1 MRKIAGNVCTIS
13 KMKIKIKCF
22 SQVKYALG
30 KDGLNMELDTGTNTS
45 QLEKLIREKADGKL
59 DGVSLRVA
67 VNQKYSPDEIELKD
81 GDEVAFIPP
90 VQGG

>member
-1 MRKIAGNVCTIS
+1 MINV
-13 KMKIKIKCF
+13 KIKCF

-30 KDGLNMELDTGTNTS
+30 KNELNLDLKTGTTS
-45 QLEKLIREKADGKL
+45 LELEKLIRKEADGKL

-67 VNQKYSPDEIELKD
+67 VNQKYVPEETVLND

>member
-1 MRKIAGNVCTIS
+1 MI
-13 KMKIKIKCF
+13 KIKIKCF

-30 KDGLNMELDTGTNTS
+30 KDSLELELKDCTTSDNLEDHIKNMAE
-45 QLEKLIREKADGKL
+45 GKL
-59 DGVSLRVA
+59 DGINLRIA
-67 VNQKYSPDEIELKD
+67 INKKYSKSSKILIN

>member
-1 MRKIAGNVCTIS
+1 MIQVKV
-13 KMKIKIKCF
+13 KCF

-30 KDGLNMELDTGTNTS
+30 THELALELEIGTTTAGLD
-45 QLEKLIREKADGKL
+45 KLIREKADGKL

-67 VNQKYSPDEIELKD
+67 VNQKYVPEETVLDD

>member
-1 MRKIAGNVCTIS
+1 MIQVKV
-13 KMKIKIKCF
+13 KCF

-30 KDGLNMELDTGTNTS
+30 THELALELEIGTTTAGLD
-45 QLEKLIREKADGKL
+45 KLIREKAEGKL

-67 VNQKYSPDEIELKD
+67 INQKYVPEETVLDD

>member
-1 MRKIAGNVCTIS
+1 MIQVKV
-13 KMKIKIKCF
+13 KCF
-22 SQVKYALG
+22 SQVKYVLGTHELALELEIG
-30 KDGLNMELDTGTNTS
+30 TTTTGLD
-45 QLEKLIREKADGKL
+45 KLIREKADGKL

-67 VNQKYSPDEIELKD
+67 VNQKYVPEETVLDD

>member
-1 MRKIAGNVCTIS
+1 MINV
-13 KMKIKIKCF
+13 KIKCF

-30 KDGLNMELDTGTNTS
+30 KNELNLDLKTGTTS
-45 QLEKLIREKADGKL
+45 AGLDKLIREKADGKL

-67 VNQKYSPDEIELKD
+67 VNQKYVTTETELKD
-81 GDEVAFIPP
+81 SDEVAFIPP

>member
-1 MRKIAGNVCTIS
+1 
-13 KMKIKIKCF
+13 MKIKIKCF

-30 KDGLNMELDTGTNTS
+30 ENEIILEMETGSTTLG
-45 QLEKLIREKADGKL
+45 LEKIIREKADGKL

-67 VNQKYSPDEIELKD
+67 VNQQYQSEETILTD

>member
-1 MRKIAGNVCTIS
+1 M

-30 KDGLNMELDTGTNTS
+30 ENEIELELNPGTTTS
-45 QLEKLIREKADGKL
+45 DLEQIIREKSDEKL

-67 VNQKYSPDEIELKD
+67 VNQQYQVDEIELND

>member
-1 MRKIAGNVCTIS
+1 
-13 KMKIKIKCF
+13 MKIKIKCF

-30 KDGLNMELDTGTNTS
+30 ENEIKLDLENGSTTYD
-45 QLEKLIREKADGKL
+45 LEKLIREKANGQL
-59 DGVSLRVA
+59 DDVSLRVA
-67 VNQKYSPDEIELKD
+67 VNQQYVKDESELKD

>member
-1 MRKIAGNVCTIS
+1 MIRVN
-13 KMKIKIKCF
+13 IKCF

-30 KDGLNMELDTGTNTS
+30 KNEIIMD
-45 QLEKLIREKADGKL
+45 LENGSTTVDLEQMIREQGKDKL
-59 DGVSLRVA
+59 NGVSLRVA
-67 VNQKYSPDEIELKD
+67 VNQKYVQDGIELKD

>member
-1 MRKIAGNVCTIS
+1 MIQVKV
-13 KMKIKIKCF
+13 KCF

-30 KDGLNMELDTGTNTS
+30 KNELNLDLKTGTTS
-45 QLEKLIREKADGKL
+45 TGLDKLIRKKADGKL

-67 VNQKYSPDEIELKD
+67 VNQKYVPEETVLDD

>member
-1 MRKIAGNVCTIS
+1 MIKIT
-13 KMKIKIKCF
+13 IKCF
-22 SQVKYALG
+22 SQVKYAMGENEINL
-30 KDGLNMELDTGTNTS
+30 ELKTGITS
-45 QLEKLIREKADGKL
+45 FELEKLIREKADGKL

-67 VNQKYSPDEIELKD
+67 VNQKYVPEEVVLKD

>member
-1 MRKIAGNVCTIS
+1 MININV
-13 KMKIKIKCF
+13 KCF

-30 KDGLNMELDTGTNTS
+30 KDELNMELETGTSTS
-45 QLEKLIREKADGKL
+45 ELEKIIRKNANGKL
-59 DGVSLRVA
+59 DSISLRVA
-67 VNQKYSPDEIELKD
+67 VNQKYRLHDTELKD

>member
-1 MRKIAGNVCTIS
+1 M
-13 KMKIKIKCF
+13 IKVTIKCF

-30 KDGLNMELDTGTNTS
+30 TDELTLEFEMAKTTS
-45 QLEKLIREKADGKL
+45 QLEQLIREKAHGKL
-59 DGVSLRVA
+59 DGISLRVA
-67 VNQKYSPDEIELKD
+67 VNQKYVPNEVELKD

>member
-1 MRKIAGNVCTIS
+1 MINV
-13 KMKIKIKCF
+13 KIKCF

-30 KDGLNMELDTGTNTS
+30 KDELNLDLKTGTTS
-45 QLEKLIREKADGKL
+45 LDLEKLIRKEADGKL

-67 VNQKYSPDEIELKD
+67 VNLKYVPTETVLKD
-81 GDEVAFIPP
+81 SDEVAFIPP

>member
-1 MRKIAGNVCTIS
+1 MIQVKV
-13 KMKIKIKCF
+13 KCF

-30 KDGLNMELDTGTNTS
+30 IHELALELEIGTTTTGLD
-45 QLEKLIREKADGKL
+45 KLIREKAEGKL

-67 VNQKYSPDEIELKD
+67 LNQKYVPEETVLGD

>member
-1 MRKIAGNVCTIS
+1 MIQVKV
-13 KMKIKIKCF
+13 KCF

-30 KDGLNMELDTGTNTS
+30 THELALELEIGTTTTR
-45 QLEKLIREKADGKL
+45 LDKLIREKADGKL

-67 VNQKYSPDEIELKD
+67 VNQKYVPEETVLDD

>member
-1 MRKIAGNVCTIS
+1 MINVIV
-13 KMKIKIKCF
+13 KCF

-30 KDGLNMELDTGTNTS
+30 THELAFELEIGTTTMGLN
-45 QLEKLIREKADGKL
+45 KLIRKKAEGKL

-67 VNQKYSPDEIELKD
+67 VNQKYVPEETVLDD

>member
-1 MRKIAGNVCTIS
+1 
-13 KMKIKIKCF
+13 
-22 SQVKYALG
+22 VKYALG
-30 KDGLNMELDTGTNTS
+30 THELALELEIGTTTAGLD
-45 QLEKLIREKADGKL
+45 KLIREKADGKL

-67 VNQKYSPDEIELKD
+67 INQKYVPEETVLDD

>member
-1 MRKIAGNVCTIS
+1 MIKV
-13 KMKIKIKCF
+13 KIKCF

-30 KDGLNMELDTGTNTS
+30 KNEIIMD
-45 QLEKLIREKADGKL
+45 LENGSTTVDLEQIIREQGKDKL
-59 DGVSLRVA
+59 NDVSLRVA
-67 VNQKYSPDEIELKD
+67 VNQKYVMDGIELKD

>member
-1 MRKIAGNVCTIS
+1 
-13 KMKIKIKCF
+13 MKIKIKCF

-30 KDGLNMELDTGTNTS
+30 ENEIELELNPGTTTS
-45 QLEKLIREKADGKL
+45 DLEQIIREKSDEKL

-67 VNQKYSPDEIELKD
+67 VNQQYQVDEIELND